1 MCGSSL
7 MTELNLFSSQNFV
20 FESDRYLKAIKISDI
35 FFTLRIFRSYNIPNS
50 GADSSEIQILHSD
63 LMRLFCFCFY
73 FSISHLPRIKV
84 KISNYLFYMFCFFL
98 VYLQGHQLYIEYLFI
113 HSALSLSVV
122 VSSVRNSLSLE
133 FERNLGA
140 KADLTVSFSLRLSTC
155 TLF

>member
-50 GADSSEIQILHSD
+50 GDDSSEIQILHSG
-63 LMRLFCFCFY
+63 LMRLFCFH

-84 KISNYLFYMFCFFL
+84 KISNYLFYMFWFFV
-98 VYLQGHQLYIEYLFI
+98 VYLQGHQHYIEYLFI

-122 VSSVRNSLSLE
+122 LSLVRNSLSLE

-140 KADLTVSFSLRLSTC
+140 KADLTVSFSLRLSTF